1 MPRSGT
7 VPSSRSPTLGD
18 ISLGLRQDG
27 YAQLQ
32 NTFGNLGLA
41 LDLNLQ
47 PLRQSAECRSDPA
60 PRSGG
65 PH

>member
-1 MPRSGT
+1 MLSSGS
-7 VPSSRSPTLGD
+7 VPSSSSPTLGG

-32 NTFGNLGLA
+32 NTFGNLELV
-41 LDLNLQ
+41 LDLNLL
-47 PLRQSAECRSDPA
+47 PLRQSAGCRSDLA

>member
-1 MPRSGT
+1 VLSSGT
-7 VPSSRSPTLGD
+7 VPSSRSPTLGG

-32 NTFGNLGLA
+32 NTFGNLGLM
-41 LDLNLQ
+41 LDLNLL
-47 PLRQSAECRSDPA
+47 PLRQSAGCRSDLA